1 MYWIIMVYEFS
12 KHSFYKFCHMNA
24 LKISFYITKWH
35 FLLFGIDYAK
45 VGSRK
50 MMFNFKTI

>member
-1 MYWIIMVYEFS
+1 MVYEFS
-12 KHSFYKFCHMNA
+12 KHFFYKFCHMKA